1 VTVAVAKKQLAW
13 QARKARVRKRVTGT
27 AERPRVTVF
36 RSGKHIYAQL
46 IDDRTGR
53 TLVAASSRDKEFE
66 AQAKSAEEKAH
77 AGNRA
82 GAALVGKILGDRAKA
97 QGVAQVVFDRNG
109 YLYHGR
115 VKALADGIRETGVKF

>member
-1 VTVAVAKKQLAW
+1 MAVSKKRLAW
-13 QARKARVRKRVTGT
+13 QARKARVRSRVKGT
-27 AERPRVTVF
+27 SERPRVTVF

-53 TLVAASSRDKEFE
+53 TLVAASSREEEFG
-66 AQAKSAEEKAH
+66 ALAKAAEKAH
-77 AGNRA
+77 PGNRA
-82 GAALVGKILGDRAKA
+82 GAAIVGKILGGRAKA

-115 VKALADGIRETGVKF
+115 VKALADGVRETGVKF